1 MAVTTERT
9 KSKKTAPNPI
19 PAQLVYETLADG
31 IPVYYKGYKEY
42 LSGTKTAEAL
52 MGSSYL
58 QGIIISKILRYLYT
72 SLPDTFEG
80 ITNELGLQYS
90 KKGWHASDI
99 VIYEKSALPTIP
111 SNDKY
116 MPILPRIVIEVDT
129 KASFED
135 FTTPMDYFNQKT
147 DDLLNFG
154 VEKVIWIFTASRK
167 VMEARKG
174 ENWIISGWQQEIPL
188 LENISLNLEKLIQEN
203 NLK

>member
-1 MAVTTERT
+1 M
-9 KSKKTAPNPI
+9 PI
-19 PAQLVYETLADG
+19 P
-31 IPVYYKGYKEY
+31 
-42 LSGTKTAEAL
+42 
-52 MGSSYL
+52 
-58 QGIIISKILRYLYT
+58 
-72 SLPDTFEG
+72 
-80 ITNELGLQYS
+80 
-90 KKGWHASDI
+90 
-99 VIYEKSALPTIP
+99 
-111 SNDKY
+111 
-116 MPILPRIVIEVDT
+116 PRIVIEVDT

-203 NLK
+203 NLKINYSLLFYCSLSLVRF